1 MKNVQGVPLPLGTT
15 IQENQINFSV
25 SIPKGKSCNL
35 LLYQAGET
43 KVSAE
48 YEMEKQEGSI
58 WAIALEGIEPDQY
71 EYNYRVDGR
80 IVVDP
85 YVKALAGKEVWG
97 VESTAQKHEI
107 RGKLTVPSFEWGEDA
122 PLQIPQCEVVAYS
135 LHVRGFTKNPHS
147 GVCHDG
153 TFEGVIEKIPYLLE
167 LGVNQIQCMMIY
179 DFEETGKKCNYWG
192 YGDAYYFAPKNGYSA
207 NGDGSKSLKKMI
219 RACHEAGIEV
229 VLQMA
234 FSDTAPKTMM
244 VDCLRY
250 YRMEYH
256 VDGFLL
262 NPTVTPMDLV
272 LSDPVLQTTKVLYY
286 QTDFQNDMRRFLKG
300 DEGMIPGVCFWL
312 RHVAAHSF
320 NFITTHSGFTL
331 YDLVSYNAKHN
342 EENLEENRDGIGENF
357 SWNCGEE
364 GETEVDEVKRLRKR
378 QMYNALFL
386 LLLSEG
392 TPCILAGDEFANTQM
407 GNNNVYCQD
416 NEIGW
421 LNWEKLSEEK
431 ELFEFVKMLI
441 RIRKEQLSLYE
452 NISEL
457 KASFHGAEGWKV
469 QEERTSR
476 QLGILYENPN
486 GHACYIACN
495 MHWLEHELALPN
507 LSEQREWWMIASTE
521 EGILSVPKKMPRK
534 KTMKMKP
541 RTIVVLTEGV

>member
-15 IQENQINFSV
+15 IQENRINFSISV
-25 SIPKGKSCNL
+25 PKGKSCSL
-35 LLYQAGET
+35 LLYQAGEA
-43 KVSAE
+43 KVSVE

-58 WAIALEGIEPDQY
+58 WVIALEGIEPDQY
-71 EYNYRVDGR
+71 EYNYRVDGQ

-85 YVKALAGKEVWG
+85 YVKTLAGREVWG
-97 VESTAQKHEI
+97 VENTAQKHEI
-107 RGKLTVPSFEWGEDA
+107 RGKLTVPTFEWSEDA

-147 GVCHDG
+147 GVCHNG

-207 NGDGSKSLKKMI
+207 NGDGPKSLKKMI
-219 RACHEAGIEV
+219 QACHEAGIEV

-262 NPTVTPMDLV
+262 NPTVAPMDLA
-272 LSDPVLQTTKVLYY
+272 LSDPVLQTTKILYY

-300 DEGMIPGVCFWL
+300 DEGMIPGVRFWL
-312 RHVAAHSF
+312 RHVPVHSF

-342 EENLEENRDGIGENF
+342 EENLEENRDGIDENF

-364 GETEVDEVKRLRKR
+364 GETEAEEVKMLRKR
-378 QMYNALFL
+378 QMYNALIL

-416 NEIGW
+416 NETGW

-431 ELFEFVKMLI
+431 DLFEFVKMLI
-441 RIRKEQLSLYE
+441 RIRKEQMALRG
-452 NISEL
+452 NVSEL
-457 KASFHGAEGWKV
+457 KVSFHGVEGWKV

-476 QLGILYENPN
+476 QLGILHEKPN
-486 GHACYIACN
+486 GHSCYIACN

-507 LSEQREWWMIASTE
+507 LSEQRGWRLIASTE
-521 EGILSVPKKMPRK
+521 EGILPVPRKMPRK